1 MITEQLIQAIPD
13 RKQQISVAAQTIAD
27 RIDSG
32 ELNPMLALANFKT
45 FEKVFEKAKESVIQG
60 ALNEANKYADKVIND
75 FGVKFEKAEAGVTY
89 DYQSCGHPEYND
101 LCAQIVKLT
110 EKKKEFEKFLQAIK
124 EPTGI
129 VDVNSGETFVV
140 NPPLKRSTT
149 TLKVTI

>member
-1 MITEQLIQAIPD
+1 MITENLIQAIPD
-13 RKQQISVAAQTIAD
+13 RKQQISVAAQTISD

-32 ELNPMLALANFKT
+32 ELSGMLALANFKT

-60 ALNEANKYADKVIND
+60 ALKEANNYPEKTIEQ

-129 VDVNSGETFVV
+129 TDVNSGETFVV

>member
-13 RKQQISVAAQTIAD
+13 RKQQISVAAQTIAE

-32 ELNPMLALANFKT
+32 ELNAMSVLANFKT

-60 ALNEANKYADKVIND
+60 ALKEANKYPEKTIEQ
-75 FGVKFEKAEAGVTY
+75 FGVKFEKAEAGVSY
-89 DYQSCGHPEYND
+89 DYSACGHPEYND
-101 LCAQIVKLT
+101 LCAEIVKLT
-110 EKKKEFEKFLQAIK
+110 EKKKEYEKFLQAIK
-124 EPTGI
+124 EPTGLT
-129 VDVNSGETFVV
+129 NTSTGETFIV